1 MKQFFITTLFITL
14 VFFSGCSS
22 KVDIILLPQ
31 ADGSVGKLI
40 VTDNGKEV
48 ILDKAWQ
55 KVEISNLDKKEIL
68 SKESVQNE
76 YKTLLD
82 EMPKEAKNYR
92 LYFKFDSSDMTSE
105 SIATI
110 EKIIKDI
117 EANNILQIDVI
128 GYTDR
133 AGKAAYN
140 KVLSM
145 KRAKNVI
152 KVLTDNGVNS
162 KIISLDYYGEANPII
177 ETDDGVA
184 KKRNRRVE
192 ITLK

>member
-14 VFFSGCSS
+14 VLFSGCSS

-55 KVEISNLDKKEIL
+55 KVEISNLDKKEVL
-68 SKESVQNE
+68 SKESVQSE

-117 EANNILQIDVI
+117 KANNILQIDVI

-133 AGKAAYN
+133 EGKAAYN

-152 KVLTDNGVNS
+152 KVLKDNGVKS
-162 KIISLDYYGEANPII
+162 EIISLDYYGEANPVVK
-177 ETDDGVA
+177 TDDGVA
-184 KKRNRRVE
+184 KKVNRRVE